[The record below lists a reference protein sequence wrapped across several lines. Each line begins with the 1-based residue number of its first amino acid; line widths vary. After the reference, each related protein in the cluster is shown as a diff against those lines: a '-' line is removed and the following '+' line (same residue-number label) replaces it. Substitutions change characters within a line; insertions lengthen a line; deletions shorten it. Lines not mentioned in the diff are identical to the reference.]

1 MCLFQ
6 ACAEACMCNRMPH
19 MPKPAFRHTKQT
31 SKNVA
36 DATFKSAPLP
46 HGNTQSPNKTECG
59 TY

>member
-1 MCLFQ
+1 
-6 ACAEACMCNRMPH
+6 MCNRMPH

-46 HGNTQSPNKTECG
+46 HGNTQGPNKTECG